1 MKANVKCSV
10 KFKHKTTLDY
20 KICMKDFRRYTEL
33 HFCDITLNKKT
44 HADTRFIK
52 ELHEIFLSI
61 LIDSYENERNVL

>member
-33 HFCDITLNKKT
+33 HFCDITLNKKNSCRYKIYQRV
-44 HADTRFIK
+44 A
-52 ELHEIFLSI
+52 
-61 LIDSYENERNVL
+61 